1 MITEIDGFIHP
12 DDKEVILRIQGSTIF
27 IMDENGV
34 VKETATKMSKEE
46 IQIWSDIRNIKIVD
60 EEMFENERMCRQFKV
75 IDKKKPWMQM
85 I

>member
-12 DDKEVILRIQGSTIF
+12 DDKEVILRIQGSTIS

-46 IQIWSDIRNIKIVD
+46 IQIWADIRNIKIVD
-60 EEMFENERMCRQFKV
+60 EEMFENERMCRRFKV

>member
-46 IQIWSDIRNIKIVD
+46 IQIWADIRNIKIVD
-60 EEMFENERMCRQFKV
+60 EEMFENERMCRRFKV
-75 IDKKKPWMQM
+75 IDKKKPWMHM

>member
-12 DDKEVILRIQGSTIF
+12 DDKEVILRIQGSTIS

-46 IQIWSDIRNIKIVD
+46 IQIWADIRNIKIVD

>member
-27 IMDENGV
+27 IMDENGA

-46 IQIWSDIRNIKIVD
+46 IQIWADIRNIKIVD